1 MLVLKFL
8 ITAILIV
15 CATVAVCV
23 YLKATE
29 RKELVFENS
38 GYEKR
43 ISKLES
49 EVEKL
54 KKDGGRVVG

>member
-8 ITAILIV
+8 LTTILIV

-23 YLKATE
+23 YFKTTE
-29 RKELVFENS
+29 RKELVFKNS

-49 EVEKL
+49 EVEKM
-54 KKDGGRVVG
+54 KKDGGGEVG